1 MKTNKITVAVT
12 GLNAID
18 SPGPGI
24 PFIRG
29 LQEAK
34 AFEARIIGLSYESL
48 EPGLYMHDIVDK
60 SYQIPYPSV
69 GIESLFER
77 LKYIH
82 AQESLDVI
90 IPNFDAELFSFIK
103 LAPELKQ
110 MTGKYLS
117 TRLPHMDLHLEIL
130 EQSPYTTLIHL
141 TYFFDQS
148 TEADP
153 DTVLRVYHDSRQLEV
168 IDLKQ
173 KYLPTIHS
181 YDHPGLLMKWKAN
194 VFISKWLSYCLH
206 QGHSFNP
213 QPTPAPES
221 AEFSSFC

>member
-1 MKTNKITVAVT
+1 MQKPDFPWKLINTLKFKPN
-12 GLNAID
+12 
-18 SPGPGI
+18 
-24 PFIRG
+24 
-29 LQEAK
+29 
-34 AFEARIIGLSYESL
+34 
-48 EPGLYMHDIVDK
+48 
-60 SYQIPYPSV
+60 V
-69 GIESLFER
+69 GQLMDLCEENYAL
-77 LKYIH
+77 L
-82 AQESLDVI
+82 A
-90 IPNFDAELFSFIK
+90 K

-141 TYFFDQS
+141 TYYFDQS

-213 QPTPAPES
+213 QPAPAPES